1 MNIHPQQKLQIAI
14 STPNL
19 KRFVFDG
26 VGEANLS
33 NVKNDRV
40 EIVVNGVGSLSASG
54 ETKEADITLSGIG
67 SVDAK
72 NLHSVLHSIS
82 KPKK

>member
-1 MNIHPQQKLQIAI
+1 M
-14 STPNL
+14 
-19 KRFVFDG
+19 
-26 VGEANLS
+26 
-33 NVKNDRV
+33 